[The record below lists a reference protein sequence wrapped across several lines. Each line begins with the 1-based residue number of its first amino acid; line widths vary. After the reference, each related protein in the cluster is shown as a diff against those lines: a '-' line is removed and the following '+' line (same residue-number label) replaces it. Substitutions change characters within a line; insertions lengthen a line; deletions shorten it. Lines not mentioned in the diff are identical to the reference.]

1 MPMNEKNLILVV
13 DDNQE
18 NLKVVS
24 NFLKEMNYKIALA
37 LDGDSALQ
45 IVRENKIDLIL
56 LDIMMP
62 GMDGFEVCKI
72 LKEKPETKDIPIIFL
87 TARSESLDIVK
98 GFQLGGVDYITK
110 PFNRE
115 ELIIR
120 VRNHIELSLS
130 RIKIIEMNKTRDRLY
145 SIIAHDIRSPFSGI
159 RMTINAIADGYLEP
173 GSSKYVEIMNQLVK
187 TTSETSRLLDNLL
200 SWTKLHSDS
209 VIFYPRLNHIFPVIN
224 DSVQLLKLAADNKKI
239 SLNVDVADNLT
250 AFFDETTMTAVFRNI
265 IYNSVKFTQENG
277 LIKISADKIPG
288 YIRVIVKD
296 NGVGISDEI
305 MKKVFIDKDY
315 FSSRGTNKEQGSGL
329 GMFLIRDFTE
339 KNNGKLEVKSKPEEG
354 SEFSVCLPLDNFK

>member
-1 MPMNEKNLILVV
+1 MPSYGKNILIV
-13 DDNQE
+13 DDNPK
-18 NLKVVS
+18 NLEIVAKI
-24 NFLKEMNYKIALA
+24 LKDKGYLISLF
-37 LDGDSALQ
+37 LDGKTAVEYL
-45 IVRENKIDLIL
+45 ENNIPDLIL

-62 GMDGFEVCKI
+62 EMDGLELCRIIKNEPG
-72 LKEKPETKDIPIIFL
+72 LCEIPVIFL
-87 TARSESLDIVK
+87 TAKNQTEEMAE
-98 GFQLGGVDYITK
+98 GFKAGGVDYIIK
-110 PFNRE
+110 PFKAE
-115 ELIIR
+115 ELLIR
-120 VRNHIELSLS
+120 VKNHLELSLS
-130 RIKIIEMNKTRDRLY
+130 RKKIIEMNKTRDKLY

-173 GSSKYVEIMNQLVK
+173 GSSEYVEIMNHLVK
-187 TTSETSRLLDNLL
+187 STSETSMLLDNLL

-209 VIFYPRLNHIFPVIN
+209 VIVYPRLNHIFPVIN
-224 DSVQLLKLAADNKKI
+224 DSVQLLKPAADNKKI

-250 AFFDETTMTAVFRNI
+250 AFFDEATMTAVFRNI
-265 IYNSVKFTQENG
+265 INNSVKFTQENG

-305 MKKVFIDKDY
+305 MKKVFIDKDH

-339 KNNGKLEVKSKPEEG
+339 KNNGKLEVKSKPGEG
-354 SEFSVCLPLDNFK
+354 SELSVCLPLDNFK